1 MRVSITIFTI
11 LVAALFSFAQA
22 QPSKLA
28 QQYFLDGEYEK
39 AATMYEKLY
48 KQHNGNDFYFD
59 RYVECMLG
67 LEKYTELENLLKQQI
82 KNDPKNV
89 KLYVTYGNLYER
101 QFREEDAKAMYE
113 KAISKL
119 PADRFAIT
127 KLASA
132 FTTLTKYEQAI
143 QAYEKGGNLLKD
155 EQMFSYNL
163 AELYRRKGDTPKMI
177 ENYLISLN
185 ENPGRLNSMKSLFQR
200 YLTAEDFLEL
210 QTQLYDRIQ
219 LEREAVHYPELLTWI
234 FIQNKDYRNAF
245 RQVKA
250 LDRRLNENGGRIYRL
265 ATIAFND
272 NDYDAAID
280 AYNYIVEDKGIAS
293 TYYIDAKRGALRAS
307 RNKLVEG
314 FDYTPEDLTILEKR
328 YQEFLDEFGRNKN
341 TASISVELADL
352 EAFYLNDSKKA
363 IAILNEI
370 INYPGIDPKIQAEAK
385 LNLGDFYLMDGERW
399 EATLLYSQVDKA
411 FKDDLI
417 GHEARWK
424 NAKLS
429 YFFKDFQWAQAQF
442 DVLKASTSKLIAND
456 ALDLSVF
463 IMDNWGLDTT
473 DVSIGLYADSDLLI
487 FQNRFE
493 DAFEKLDSLVAQFPE
508 HTLKD
513 DVYYAKAQIFIKQ
526 REYQK
531 AAEMYEK
538 IINEHP
544 EEIRADNA
552 LFGLAGLYEIHLND
566 VEKAKEL
573 YEKIFIDHSGST
585 FAVLA
590 RKKFRELRGDVLK

>member
-1 MRVSITIFTI
+1 MRVSITIITFFFMAFFT
-11 LVAALFSFAQA
+11 VAQA

-28 QQYFLDGEYEK
+28 QQYFKDGEYEK
-39 AATMYEKLY
+39 AASLYEKLY

-67 LEKYTELENLLKQQI
+67 LEEFDALENLLKQQI
-82 KNDPKNV
+82 KADPKNV

-101 QFREEDAKAMYE
+101 QFKEKEANGMYAKAIE
-113 KAISKL
+113 KL

-132 FTTLTKYEQAI
+132 FTTLTKYDQAI
-143 QAYEKGGNLLKD
+143 QTYEKGGEMLKD
-155 EQMFSYNL
+155 KQMFAYNL
-163 AELYRRKGDTPKMI
+163 AELYRRKSDTPKMI
-177 ENYLISLN
+177 ENYLTSLQ

-200 YLTAEDFLEL
+200 YLNADDFLEL
-210 QTQLYDRIQ
+210 QTQLYERIQ
-219 LEREAVHYPELLTWI
+219 ENRDAIHYPELLTWV
-234 FIQNKDYRNAF
+234 FIQGKDYKNAF

-272 NDYDAAID
+272 KDYDSATD
-280 AYNYIVEDKGIAS
+280 AYNYIVDEKGVSS

-314 FDYTPEDLTILEKR
+314 FEYTPEDLTNLRQR
-328 YQEFLDEFGRNKN
+328 YEGFLDEFGRNKS
-341 TASISVELADL
+341 TASISAELADL
-352 EAFYLNDSKKA
+352 EAFYLNNSPRA
-363 IAILNEI
+363 IVILKEI
-370 INYPGIDPKIQAEAK
+370 IDYPGIDAKVQAQAK
-385 LNLGDFYLMDGERW
+385 LSLGDFYLMDDERW

-424 NAKLS
+424 NAKLA
-429 YFFKDFQWAQAQF
+429 YYFKDFQWAQAQF

-463 IMDNWGLDTT
+463 IMDNLGLDTT

-487 FQNRFE
+487 FQNRFDE
-493 DAFEKLDSLVAQFPE
+493 AFEKLDSLVAKFPE

-513 DVYYAKAQIFIKQ
+513 DVYFSKARIYTKQ

-538 IINEHP
+538 IIAEHG

-552 LFGLAGLYEIHLND
+552 LFGLAELYEFHLND
-566 VEKAKEL
+566 LEKAKEL
-573 YEKIFIDHSGST
+573 YEKIYLDHSGST

-590 RKKFRELRGDVLK
+590 RKKYRELRGDVLK

>member
-1 MRVSITIFTI
+1 MRVSITIFTFFF
-11 LVAALFSFAQA
+11 VAFFTTLQA

-28 QQYFLDGEYEK
+28 QQYFKDGEYEK
-39 AATMYEKLY
+39 AASLYEKLY

-67 LEKYTELENLLKQQI
+67 LEEFTALENLLKQQI
-82 KNDPKNV
+82 KADPKNV

-101 QFREEDAKAMYE
+101 QFKEEDAKAMYD
-113 KAISKL
+113 KAIEKL

-143 QAYEKGGNLLKD
+143 KAYEKGGEMLKD
-155 EQMFSYNL
+155 EQMFAYNL
-163 AELYRRKGDTPKMI
+163 AELYRRKSDTPKMI
-177 ENYLISLN
+177 ENYLISLQ
-185 ENPGRLNSMKSLFQR
+185 ENPGRLNSLKSLFQR
-200 YLTAEDFLEL
+200 YLNADDFVEL
-210 QTQLYDRIQ
+210 QTQLYERIQ
-219 LEREAVHYPELLTWI
+219 EDRDAIHYPELLTWV
-234 FIQNKDYRNAF
+234 FIQSKDYKNAF

-250 LDRRLNENGGRIYRL
+250 LDRRLSENGGRIYRL

-272 NDYDAAID
+272 KDYDAAID
-280 AYNYIVEDKGIAS
+280 SYNYIVEEKGISS

-314 FDYTPEDLTILEKR
+314 FEYTPEDLTNLKQR
-328 YQEFLDEFGRNKN
+328 YESFLDEFGRNKS

-352 EAFYLNDSKKA
+352 EAFYLKNSPRA
-363 IAILNEI
+363 IEILKEI
-370 INYPGIDPKIQAEAK
+370 IDYPGIDAKVQAQAK
-385 LNLGDFYLMDGERW
+385 LSLGDFYLMDDERW

-424 NAKLS
+424 NAKLA
-429 YFFKDFQWAQAQF
+429 YYFKDFQWAQAQF

-463 IMDNWGLDTT
+463 IMDNLGLDTT
-473 DVSIGLYADSDLLI
+473 DVSIGLYADADLLI
-487 FQNRFE
+487 FQNRF
-493 DAFEKLDSLVAQFPE
+493 DAAFEKLDSLVAQFPE

-513 DVYYAKAQIFIKQ
+513 DVYYSKARIYTKQ

-531 AAEMYEK
+531 AVEMYEK
-538 IINEHP
+538 IITEHA

-552 LFGLAGLYEIHLND
+552 LFGLAELYEYHLND
-566 VEKAKEL
+566 LEKAKEL
-573 YEKIFIDHSGST
+573 YEKIYLDHSGST

-590 RKKFRELRGDVLK
+590 RKKYRELRGDVLK